1 MHLSGCSYFPINAA
15 AFINDDNAQLT
26 VLVDRS
32 QGTPHVARAVRV
44 QRMCCPSRCIHV
56 DAGGASLDDG
66 QLELMVHRRLLYD
79 DSRGVGEP
87 LNETAGI
94 TPYPNSKP
102 SVRSGWCIGV

>member
-1 MHLSGCSYFPINAA
+1 MLLHRSESAVSAVRSYFPVNAA
-15 AFINDDNAQLT
+15 TYINDSTAQLT
-26 VLVDRS
+26 VVVDRS
-32 QGTPHVARAVRV
+32 QGA
-44 QRMCCPSRCIHV
+44 
-56 DAGGASLDDG
+56 ASLGSG
-66 QLELMVHRRLLYD
+66 QLEIMVHRRLLYD